1 MAAAIGGGGPVSKSE
16 AVTVVDIGASRI
28 QAAVI
33 SLAGIVAWR
42 EAVRA
47 DEVSPER
54 VGDLVRSVISE
65 CIAKGRC
72 NLADD
77 IVRQGVLL
85 TGGGALTPG
94 LADSMQSALNLPVR
108 VADDPQL
115 AVILGAG
122 VVLGELDKL
131 SPPKTKAPTPWAGLL
146 IFAIVILSLG
156 RIRELINRVIDLFVR

>member
-54 VGDLVRSVISE
+54 VEDLVRSVISE

-122 VVLGELDKL
+122 VVLGELDAL
-131 SPPKTKAPTPWAGLL
+131 SRPKAKSSIPWTGLL
-146 IFAIVILSLG
+146 IFAIVILSFG
-156 RIRELINRVIDLFVR
+156 RMHGLINRVIDLFVR

>member
-42 EAVRA
+42 EAVCA

-122 VVLGELDKL
+122 VVLGELDAL
-131 SPPKTKAPTPWAGLL
+131 ARPKAKAPIPWTGLL
-146 IFAIVILSLG
+146 IFAIVMLSLCKKHG
-156 RIRELINRVIDLFVR
+156 LINRVIDLFVR